1 MVALMK
7 KHAGRGPTTARAF
20 INQDVVTVVLEDT
33 LTEVERTLAGAG
45 NADAVKNLR
54 QSFQD
59 AICDEAVALI
69 EQVMIGEV
77 RAFMADHSVVPDVA
91 VMCFVLAPG
100 SEIGEDDP
108 EPCESQA
115 IAASA

>member
-20 INQDVVTVVLEDT
+20 INDDVVTVVLEET

-45 NADAVKNLR
+45 KADVVKNLR
-54 QSFQD
+54 QSFQ
-59 AICDEAVALI
+59 AAFCDEAVALI
-69 EQVMIGEV
+69 EQVMAAEV

-91 VMCFVLAPG
+91 VMCFVLAPT
-100 SEIGEDDP
+100 SAIDEDDP
-108 EPCESQA
+108 DPCEGQA